1 MKRSEAS
8 LTKQEDDLVNETT
21 SLLDSNKRDS
31 TSTLG
36 DSSETL
42 SDSTERHMR
51 FLDEMDRPWPAT
63 FERSISLLAG
73 PTMDTTFIDQV
84 TKSPKVTPNLPM
96 RAQVMKIGY
105 LAIIFFIFV
114 NESSH
119 SLSFVRLFV

>member
-1 MKRSEAS
+1 
-8 LTKQEDDLVNETT
+8 
-21 SLLDSNKRDS
+21 
-31 TSTLG
+31 
-36 DSSETL
+36 
-42 SDSTERHMR
+42 MR